1 LEEVIQKLR
10 ENIRLYVEDRDPPLR
25 RAAPISYHLEYQ
37 WISLKAWMLNWKKW
51 PPYRGV
57 LFTEV
62 WDGHQVKAV
71 GA

>member
-10 ENIRLYVEDRDPPLR
+10 ENIRLYVEDKDPLFR
-25 RAAPISYHLEYQ
+25 RSAPISYHLEYQ
-37 WISLKAWMLNWKKW
+37 WISLKAWMLNWFKR

-62 WDGHQVKAV
+62 WDGHQLKAV
-71 GA
+71 GS